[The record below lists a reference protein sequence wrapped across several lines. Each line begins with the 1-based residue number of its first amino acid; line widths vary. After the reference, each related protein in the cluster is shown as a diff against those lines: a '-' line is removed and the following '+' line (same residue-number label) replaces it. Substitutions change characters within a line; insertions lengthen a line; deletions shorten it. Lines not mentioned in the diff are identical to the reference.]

1 MSLAAA
7 AIFFFIRR
15 GAIKRLAAKG
25 GEPTKK
31 QKRLQKLSLVIMVA
45 AIYVAIV
52 KGLTVIFGKP
62 ESGEIDISIW
72 AERIDVG
79 GYSLSMTVVHTWIV
93 MAVLIIAALILRFF
107 VIPHFKDIPK
117 GIQNVVELMVEY
129 ADKYTKSK
137 THDLGDGLGSY
148 IFVIA
153 AFLVGCA
160 VIELFGVAAP
170 TSDITMTFALSFL
183 TFILFNIYGIKKK
196 GVAGRFKSLAVPT
209 PIVFPMKI
217 ISDCA
222 IPISM
227 ACRLFGNMLGGMIV
241 MDLLYTA
248 LGNGAVG
255 IPSVLGLYFNVFHPL
270 IQAFI
275 FVTLTLTFVNEATE

>member
-1 MSLAAA
+1 MAAA
-7 AIFFFIRR
+7 FFFIRR
-15 GAIKRLAAKG
+15 AAVKKLSAAG
-25 GEPTKK
+25 SEATKK
-31 QKRLQKLSLVIMVA
+31 QKRLAKLWLVIMIA
-45 AIYVAIV
+45 ALYVAVV

-72 AERIDVG
+72 AKRIDVH
-79 GYSLSMTVVHTWIV
+79 GYSLSMTVVNTWIV
-93 MAVLIIAALILRFF
+93 MAVLIIAALIIRLF
-107 VIPHFKDIPK
+107 VLPRFKDIPK
-117 GIQNVVELMVEY
+117 GAQNVIELMVEY

-137 THDLGDGLGSY
+137 TVDLGDGLGSY
-148 IFVIA
+148 IFVIG

-170 TSDITMTFALSFL
+170 TSDITLTFALSLL

-196 GVAGRFKSLAVPT
+196 GVGGRLKSLATPT
-209 PIVFPMKI
+209 PIVFPMKLV
-217 ISDCA
+217 SDCA

-241 MDLLYTA
+241 MDLLYTV

-275 FVTLTLTFVNEATE
+275 FITLTLTFTNEATE

>member
-1 MSLAAA
+1 MAAA
-7 AIFFFIRR
+7 FFFIRR
-15 GAIKRLAAKG
+15 AAVKKLSAAG
-25 GEPTKK
+25 SEATKK
-31 QKRLQKLSLVIMVA
+31 QKRLAKLWLVIMIA
-45 AIYVAIV
+45 ALYVAVV

-72 AERIDVG
+72 AKRIDVH
-79 GYSLSMTVVHTWIV
+79 GYSLSMTVVNTWIV
-93 MAVLIIAALILRFF
+93 MAVLIIAALIIRLF
-107 VIPHFKDIPK
+107 VLPRFKDIPK
-117 GIQNVVELMVEY
+117 GAQNVIELMVEY

-137 THDLGDGLGSY
+137 TVDLGDGLGSY
-148 IFVIA
+148 IFVIG

-170 TSDITMTFALSFL
+170 TSDITLTFALSFL

-196 GVAGRFKSLAVPT
+196 GVGGRLKSLATPT
-209 PIVFPMKI
+209 PIVFPMKLV
-217 ISDCA
+217 SDCA

-241 MDLLYTA
+241 MDLLYTV

-275 FVTLTLTFVNEATE
+275 FITLTLTFTNEATE

>member
-1 MSLAAA
+1 MAAA
-7 AIFFFIRR
+7 FFFIRR
-15 GAIKRLAAKG
+15 AAVKKLSTAG
-25 GEPTKK
+25 GEATKK
-31 QKRLQKLSLVIMVA
+31 QKRLTKLWLVIMIA
-45 AIYVAIV
+45 ALYVAVV
-52 KGLTVIFGKP
+52 KGITVIFGKP
-62 ESGEIDISIW
+62 EGGEIELSIW
-72 AERIDVG
+72 AKRIDVH
-79 GYSLSMTVVHTWIV
+79 GYSLSLTVVNTWIV
-93 MAVLIIAALILRFF
+93 MAVLIIAALIIRIF
-107 VIPHFKDIPK
+107 VLPHFKDIPK
-117 GIQNVVELMVEY
+117 GAQNVIELMVEY

-137 THDLGDGLGSY
+137 TVDLGDGLGSY
-148 IFVIA
+148 IFVIG

-170 TSDITMTFALSFL
+170 TADITLTFALSLL

-196 GVAGRFKSLAVPT
+196 GVRGRLKSLASPT
-209 PIVFPMKI
+209 PIVFPMKLV
-217 ISDCA
+217 SDCA

-275 FVTLTLTFVNEATE
+275 FITLTLTFTNEATE